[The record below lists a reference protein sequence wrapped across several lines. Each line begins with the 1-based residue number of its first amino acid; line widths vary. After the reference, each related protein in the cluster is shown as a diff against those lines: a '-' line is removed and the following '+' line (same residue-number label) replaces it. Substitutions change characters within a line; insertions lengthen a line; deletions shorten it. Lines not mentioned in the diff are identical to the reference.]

1 MVTVRRTFH
10 PKTRFWPEWSKPQS
24 VSKADAALLAH
35 SLPTTTVLMG
45 ETVQTLEEV
54 WTDVQTIADALH
66 APQRVSPTFGTGTAV
81 YMLTAWRN
89 VHCDRVM

>member
-1 MVTVRRTFH
+1 
-10 PKTRFWPEWSKPQS
+10 
-24 VSKADAALLAH
+24 
-35 SLPTTTVLMG
+35 MG

-66 APQRVSPTFGTGTAV
+66 APQRVSPIFGTGTAV
-81 YMLTAWRN
+81 YMLTTWRN